1 VGRGHLRASHADR
14 EHMIGVLKAAFV
26 QGRLTKDELDTRVGQ
41 TFVSRTYGELA
52 AVIADLPPGLITA
65 PPGKPA
71 RARTRPPVGKMV
83 AGAVLIVPAPAMVV
97 AAFLADS
104 ESVAKVTALV
114 VLVSFMAW
122 CIVGLQIIADWHD
135 NHSRGQL
142 PPQRGQRGQALE
154 GKQIAGTGDDLM
166 LSEAHKDGPR
176 LSLAWVWSCPA
187 YLAVTVG
194 TPGPAQA
201 CAPNGRRIARL
212 PRPVSCGVRV
222 GASARRWTNRG

>member
-1 VGRGHLRASHADR
+1 MTAGPGDEKAASAVGRGHLRASHADR
-14 EHMIGVLKAAFV
+14 EHVIGVLKAAFV

-52 AVIADLPPGLITA
+52 ALTADLPPALITA

-71 RARTRPPVGKMV
+71 RVRTRPPVSKMV

-122 CIVGLQIIADWHD
+122 FVAGLQIIANWHD
-135 NHSRGQL
+135 KHSRGQL

-166 LSEAHKDGPR
+166 LSEAHKDVRACHLPGHGAAQR
-176 LSLAWVWSCPA
+176 IWRSLPV
-187 YLAVTVG
+187 
-194 TPGPAQA
+194 
-201 CAPNGRRIARL
+201 RRGQR
-212 PRPVSCGVRV
+212 RPVHLTVAV
-222 GASARRWTNRG
+222 